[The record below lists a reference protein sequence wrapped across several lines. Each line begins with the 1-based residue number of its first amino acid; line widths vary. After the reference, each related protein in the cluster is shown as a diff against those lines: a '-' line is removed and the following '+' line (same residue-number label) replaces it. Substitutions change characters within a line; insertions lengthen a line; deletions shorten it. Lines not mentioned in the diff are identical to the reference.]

1 MYILIR
7 YILLLIMSC
16 LPAIT
21 LQNREII
28 NRDQQSIHK
37 DSISEFL
44 RPINSSEEKLC
55 QDCNNR
61 SKVIFVNDSVS
72 IENIQWKFRK
82 QIILGN

>member
-16 LPAIT
+16 LPAII
-21 LQNREII
+21 LQNKEII

-44 RPINSSEEKLC
+44 RPINSSEKKLC
-55 QDCNNR
+55 HYCNEN
-61 SKVIFVNDSVS
+61 KVLFANDSVS
-72 IENIQWKFRK
+72 MENIQWKFRK

>member
-1 MYILIR
+1 MYILVR
-7 YILLLIMSC
+7 YILLLFMSC
-16 LPAIT
+16 VPAIT

-28 NRDQQSIHK
+28 NQDQQPMHK

-44 RPINSSEEKLC
+44 RPINSSEEKLY
-55 QDCNNR
+55 QSCNNK

-72 IENIQWKFRK
+72 MENIKWKFRK

>member
-1 MYILIR
+1 MGILIR

-16 LPAIT
+16 IPVIT

-28 NRDQQSIHK
+28 NRDQQSMHK

-44 RPINSSEEKLC
+44 RPINSSEGKLC
-55 QDCNNR
+55 QYCNTIEA
-61 SKVIFVNDSVS
+61 IFVNDSVRM
-72 IENIQWKFRK
+72 ENIQWKFRK

>member
-1 MYILIR
+1 MN
-7 YILLLIMSC
+7 C

-44 RPINSSEEKLC
+44 RPINSSEEKLY

-61 SKVIFVNDSVS
+61 SKVIFINDSVS

>member
-44 RPINSSEEKLC
+44 RPINSSEEKLY
-55 QDCNNR
+55 QDCNNW
-61 SKVIFVNDSVS
+61 SKVIFINDSVS